1 MKPLVERYEQNL
13 TTEVLPLETFFNAE
27 DYHQKYVLQRH
38 DGIMK
43 KLKAA
48 YPEFDDLVDS
58 TAAARLNG
66 FAYGCGSKKLFEA
79 ERESYGLTA
88 EMLTTIESRI

>member
-1 MKPLVERYEQNL
+1 MKPLVERYEQSL

-43 KLKAA
+43 QFKSS
-48 YPEFDDLVDS
+48 YPEFDDFVNS

-66 FAYGCGSKKLFEA
+66 FAYGCGTKKLLEA
-79 ERESYGLTA
+79 EQDSYGLTK
-88 EMLTTIESRI
+88 ESLKTIADRI